1 LNSTVGRHREH
12 SLTADWTANMI
23 KILIVACLLAIIVSL
38 GSGLFHLVNDKGD
51 SKKMVSALTV
61 RIALSVALFILL
73 FIAWSQGLIQPH
85 GPGK

>member
-1 LNSTVGRHREH
+1 
-12 SLTADWTANMI
+12 MI

-51 SKKMVSALTV
+51 SKKMVRALTV

-85 GPGK
+85 GPGR